1 MLQRKIKETMEKAF
15 WDSVM
20 ESMKLEKPDYSCISN
35 LMREVRDELC
45 QMVPDSWKVEI
56 TETIDLDLL
65 SQVCL
70 ISHCSFLHVL
80 VC

>member
-1 MLQRKIKETMEKAF
+1 MERAF
-15 WDSVM
+15 WDNVM

-35 LMREVRDELC
+35 LMKEVSDELC

-56 TETIDLDLL
+56 TETIDLDIL

-70 ISHCSFLHVL
+70 ISL
-80 VC
+80 VSYYVSVVFYIF

>member
-1 MLQRKIKETMEKAF
+1 MQKKVKETMEKAF

-20 ESMKLEKPDYSCISN
+20 ESMKVEEPDYSCISN

-65 SQVCL
+65 SQVCII
-70 ISHCSFLHVL
+70 ISSDPIFK
-80 VC
+80 

>member
-1 MLQRKIKETMEKAF
+1 MEKAF
-15 WDSVM
+15 WDSVV
-20 ESMKLEKPDYSCISN
+20 ESMKMEEPDYSCISN

-56 TETIDLDLL
+56 TETIDLELL

-70 ISHCSFLHVL
+70 ISSGPVVSDRSFFIYLWFVKR
-80 VC
+80 